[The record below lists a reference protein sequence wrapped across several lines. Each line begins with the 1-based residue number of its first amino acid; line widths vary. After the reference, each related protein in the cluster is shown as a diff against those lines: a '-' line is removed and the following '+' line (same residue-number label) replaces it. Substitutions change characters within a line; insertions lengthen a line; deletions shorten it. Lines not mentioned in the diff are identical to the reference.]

1 MQSYNITLKDLKKYL
16 GIYCMDG
23 DSEEKNDEATS
34 ISYLE
39 YKEFK
44 KLFYHQLLSI

>member
-1 MQSYNITLKDLKKYL
+1 
-16 GIYCMDG
+16 MDG